1 MKKGTKLKSALARE
15 PGTVRVSP
23 GVYRR
28 PSTQGPAM
36 PPPAYDPI
44 SLEQVRA
51 NLQKYQ
57 PNGPDASAEK
67 AYRVQEDYQRQ
78 SPVITPEMNQRAAA
92 ELAQMQQSGR
102 EPIRTNW
109 YADAWHQLQQA
120 RERGYAPM
128 PIRQPSQQYPG
139 LEQFPPPMPRPQ
151 TPGQGFDLQNVPGP
165 QQRLPQQFS
174 WEQFAAMY
182 PGRKPTPL

>member
-36 PPPAYDPI
+36 QSPTSQVSP
-44 SLEQVRA
+44 EQA
-51 NLQKYQ
+51 QQMFQQYQQKAA
-57 PNGPDASAEK
+57 DASAEK

-139 LEQFPPPMPRPQ
+139 LEQLPPPMPRPQ